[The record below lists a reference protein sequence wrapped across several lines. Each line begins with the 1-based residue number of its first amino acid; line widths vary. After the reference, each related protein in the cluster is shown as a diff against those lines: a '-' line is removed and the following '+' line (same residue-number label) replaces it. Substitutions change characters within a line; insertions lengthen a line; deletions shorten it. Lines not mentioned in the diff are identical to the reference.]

1 MKIAV
6 VTRQISP
13 TEGGGYNFTTT
24 LLDQLIVSKHKNH
37 HKIVVLQTGASR
49 ISNLMQKFQEK
60 VLNFFFA
67 WSPKLFTRI
76 VSLSTFNRKL
86 RNEDVDFVFFLGSK
100 VLHTTLPY
108 SVFVWDLQHK
118 SLNWFP
124 EYNKNGYKF
133 LTERYYLRVLKW
145 ASIVFTGSEFLKNEL
160 LSNYGVTSNR
170 IKICKHPVPSIK
182 GLSKKPKTIQ
192 DDETFFFYPA
202 QFWAH
207 KNHALVISAIKILLE
222 RGLSN
227 FKFYF
232 VGSDKGNLNH
242 IMKLSVEAEV
252 TSYVKYLGFVDTE
265 ELNWIYENA
274 LAMVYP
280 SFGGPENL
288 PPLEALNSECPV
300 IYAEFEGAKEQ
311 LANFVSY
318 FDPFNPTSLADV
330 MQNYLSNSIN
340 RKNDLQSFLNNLSP
354 ESMVKVIYE
363 SFNEFEFYRNNW
375 S

>member
-6 VTRQISP
+6 VTRKISP
-13 TEGGGYNFTTT
+13 KEGGGYNFTTT
-24 LLDQLIVSKHKNH
+24 LLDQLIFSKHKNH
-37 HKIVVLQTGASR
+37 HEIVVLQNSDNR
-49 ISNLMQKFQEK
+49 LSNLMQQFQEAT
-60 VLNFFFA
+60 LNFFFT
-67 WSPKLFTRI
+67 WSPRLYSRI
-76 VSLSTFNRKL
+76 VLFSKFNRKL
-86 RNEDVDFVFFLGSK
+86 RNENVDFVFFLGSK
-100 VLHTTLPY
+100 VLHTALPY

-118 SLNWFP
+118 SLSWFP

-145 ASIVFTGSEFLKNEL
+145 ASIVYTGSEFLKSEL

-182 GLSKKPKTIQ
+182 GISKKPTTIQ
-192 DDETFFFYPA
+192 DNETFFFYPA

-207 KNHALVISAIKILLE
+207 KNHALVISAIKILLK
-222 RGLSN
+222 RGFHN

-232 VGSDKGNLNH
+232 VGSDQGNLEH
-242 IMKLSVEAEV
+242 IMKISVEEEV
-252 TSYVKYLGFVDTE
+252 THCVNYLGFVDTE
-265 ELNWIYENA
+265 ELNWMYENA

-311 LANFVSY
+311 LTDFVSY
-318 FDPFNPTSLADV
+318 FDPFDPISLADM
-330 MQNYLSNSIN
+330 MQKYLFNRIN
-340 RKNDLQSFLNNLSP
+340 RKNNLQSFLNNRSP
-354 ESMVKVIYE
+354 ENMVEVVYE
-363 SFNEFEFYRNNW
+363 SLNEFEFYRNNW